1 MAEFTLLRNI
11 FLFSFTGQDQKK
23 NVCILKTRES
33 NMAIPS
39 SKSDKTQV
47 LKFLENVLRILF
59 LAHKDQVQITIIF
72 SNISEALTGL

>member
-1 MAEFTLLRNI
+1 
-11 FLFSFTGQDQKK
+11 
-23 NVCILKTRES
+23 
-33 NMAIPS
+33 MAIPP